1 MIEPTLLSIA
11 KADLKTAKRC
21 VLSEDKYE
29 KHIAAYHTQQ
39 AIEKTIKYLAMQ
51 EGLNLW
57 GHDIAK
63 LISQCKSIGLEI
75 PTEIQKNARVY
86 TLWETISRYYPTQRI
101 RRDSIQKA
109 IRIVEEWIAELE
121 QKKNRR

>member
-1 MIEPTLLSIA
+1 MTEPTLLSIA

-21 VLSEDKYE
+21 VLSEDKFE

-39 AIEKTIKYLAMQ
+39 AIEKTIKYLEMQ

-63 LISQCKSIGLEI
+63 LISQCKIVGIYI
-75 PTEIQKNARVY
+75 PSEIQKNARVY
-86 TLWETISRYYPTQRI
+86 TLWETNSRYYPTQSI

-109 IRIVEEWIAELE
+109 IRIAEEWIAEVE
-121 QKKNRR
+121 KTNNRM